1 MHHVIIMHGL
11 KKTNIFLKRIN
22 YSLLKFHY
30 LFLDNAK
37 YISLQEIT
45 LIYSL
50 IICEEYKIGSQLH
63 Y

>member
-1 MHHVIIMHGL
+1 MHHVVIMHGL

-22 YSLLKFHY
+22 YSLLKLGY

-37 YISLQEIT
+37 YISPQMIT
-45 LIYSL
+45 LIYSM
-50 IICEEYKIGSQLH
+50 IICEEYKNNSQLQ